1 MTASPLEATVQS
13 RWDAARTHFAGRAPE
28 VLRAVVVWSLGAD
41 VAVSRGLSK
50 AFLRRWTAEARA
62 LGVDAAACRR
72 WWSTLRPLT
81 PAPTALDLGR
91 AYELLRHE
99 GRRAVGRYFTPEALT
114 QHTVALA
121 QPWVTEADASRWEVC
136 DPACGGGA
144 FLLAALAVLGS
155 DGARRCWGAD
165 IDAGAVAV
173 TRLALWLAGDA
184 VPGLWPA
191 LVAHVVVGDALAD
204 ATLPS
209 RRFDLV
215 VGNPPWLAYAGRAAV
230 PLEPEARAA
239 LRRRYGAFK
248 GFPTLHGAMLQ
259 RAMELTKEGGA
270 MAMIV
275 PSPVA
280 DLAGYGPTRA
290 AVRNYGA
297 VCGPLEALSDT
308 FPGVEMPCM
317 VAVVRRRSVEARCD
331 QAPWALRSAVS
342 VTAGDA
348 APAPAWWSSRRCG
361 PPWPPETFRDMGFQ
375 SAGRVVAEA
384 LHRSPATVDPAWI
397 ALREGKDVV
406 PFVARAPRVWL
417 DPEASALQ
425 ASGARLR
432 SAADY
437 ARVSFVLRQTAR
449 WPIAARVDDGV
460 AFRNS
465 LLAGFASE
473 TWPVR
478 LLVALLNSAVV
489 RAQHREAHRDGR
501 QRVFPQ
507 VKVGHLRGLATPGC
521 LDDPKARALCALS
534 ERLEAAGEAGDAA
547 ALLALDRLVLEAY
560 GLPATE
566 ADVEALRGW
575 IAG

>member
-1 MTASPLEATVQS
+1 MTASPWETAVRA
-13 RWDAARTHFAGRAPE
+13 RWDAACTHFVGLPAEA
-28 VLRAVVVWSLGAD
+28 LRAAVVGSVGAE
-41 VAVSRGLSK
+41 VAASQGLSR
-50 AFLRRWTAEARA
+50 AFLRRWGAEAPSSG
-62 LGVDAAACRR
+62 LDPAACRR
-72 WWSTLRPLT
+72 WWSTLVPLT
-81 PAPTALDLGR
+81 PAPTPLDLGR
-91 AYELLRHE
+91 AYEVMRHE

-114 QHTVALA
+114 AYTVALA
-121 QPWVTEADASRWEVC
+121 RPWVTEPDPARLTVC
-136 DPACGGGA
+136 DPTCGGGA
-144 FLLAALAVLGS
+144 FLLAALAVLGP

-173 TRLALWLAGDA
+173 TRWALWLAGGA
-184 VPGLWPA
+184 APGLWPA
-191 LVAHVVVGDALAD
+191 LVAHVVVGDALSD

-209 RRFDLV
+209 RGFDLV
-215 VGNPPWLAYAGRAAV
+215 VGNPPWLAYAGRAAA

-259 RAMELTKEGGA
+259 RAIELTREGGA

-280 DLAGYGPTRA
+280 DLGGYGPTRA

-317 VAVVRRRSVEARCD
+317 VAVVRRRSAEARFD
-331 QAPWALRSAVS
+331 PSPWALRSPVS
-342 VTAGDA
+342 VRSGDA
-348 APAPAWWSSRRCG
+348 VQAPTWWSSRKCG

-384 LHRSPATVDPAWI
+384 LHRRPETVDPGWI
-397 ALREGKDVV
+397 ALREGKDVL
-406 PFVARAPRVWL
+406 PFVARPPRVWL
-417 DPEASALQ
+417 DPSAPAVQ
-425 ASGARLR
+425 AAGARLR
-432 SAADY
+432 SAGDY
-437 ARVSFVLRQTAR
+437 TRVAFVLRQTAR
-449 WPIAARVDDGV
+449 WPIAARVGDGV

-473 TWPVR
+473 AWPAR
-478 LLVALLNSAVV
+478 LVVALLNSAAV

-507 VKVGHLRGLATPGC
+507 VKVAHLRGLATPGC
-521 LDDPKARALCALS
+521 LDAPKIHALCALTD
-534 ERLEAAGEAGDAA
+534 RLEAAGEAGDAA

-566 ADVEALRGW
+566 EAVRALRAFVG
-575 IAG
+575 G